1 MAEQKDVFLKRLL
14 ATFRSEADDRLK
26 TMTSLLLDLEQ
37 SAGTGVSQDL
47 VETLFREA
55 HSLKGAARAVNVAP
69 VESVCQS
76 LEEALFELKS
86 ERLSVSAELLDV
98 WHRVLDGLRAMLVD
112 AGAGEGSANDRRA
125 ADLKALLA
133 RALAGRAPAPPPPP
147 PSGPKRRRAP
157 KKAAKAELKSTAPPQ
172 APTPADQPAEAL
184 NRAGSAQGTS
194 IRIEASQLD
203 ALLLQVEELL
213 SLKHSL
219 GQRVHEWR
227 AFGGALKVWN
237 KESKET
243 YHEARVLERAASV
256 ADGRNGSAARASA
269 YVAELAKLASSLEQ
283 HSLHVRTFDDQ
294 VALMAQ
300 AIEQDHRVLSGMVD
314 HLLSNTKQLLMLPFV
329 SLLEMLPKVVRDLSR
344 DKGREAQ
351 LVVHGGEIAIDKR
364 VLEGL
369 KDPLIHMVRNAIDH
383 GIEDPDVR
391 VRKGKPRCGTITI
404 VIAHTNGGKVDVLIS
419 DDGVG
424 IDGASIKSA
433 SVKIGAITRENAD
446 ELNDAAVLSLM
457 FRSGVSTSPI
467 ITDLSG
473 RGLGLAIVREK
484 VEALGGTVSVAS
496 EVDAGT
502 AFRLVLPVTLA
513 TVRGLLTRV
522 SGRIFVLPIAHV
534 ERVLRAQ
541 DGDIKTAENRE
552 TIQVGGKILALV
564 WLADILEIPHGSE
577 KAGVVPGSSIVI
589 LNLGAERMAFRIDAV
604 EGEQEI
610 LVKNLGAPLV
620 RVRNVAGATVLGT
633 GEVAPIL
640 NVSDVM
646 KSALHVKAVPDT
658 GAGVADDA
666 AERLSVLV
674 AEDSI
679 TARMLMKNILESAG
693 YDVTTAVD
701 GVEAFTLLKTGD
713 FHLVVSDVEMPRM
726 DGFDLTA
733 KIRATRDLAA
743 LPVVLVT
750 ALESREHRERG
761 VDVGANAYIVK
772 SSFDQSNLL
781 ETIARLT

>member
-26 TMTSLLLDLEQ
+26 AMTSLLLDLER
-37 SAGTGVSQDL
+37 SADANVSQDL

-55 HSLKGAARAVNVAP
+55 HSLKGAARAVNVSSM
-69 VESVCQS
+69 ESVCQS
-76 LEEALFELKS
+76 LEDALFGLKS
-86 ERLSVSAELLDV
+86 GRLSISAELLDV

-112 AGAGEGSANDRRA
+112 RGTGDGL
-125 ADLKALLA
+125 ADDKRVTELKALLA
-133 RALAGRAPAPPPPP
+133 RAPDGHAASPSPP
-147 PSGPKRRRAP
+147 PSPPKRRAP
-157 KKAAKAELKSTAPPQ
+157 RKATKANPRSTALPREPAAPHEGPVEAIERASSVQ
-172 APTPADQPAEAL
+172 AA
-184 NRAGSAQGTS
+184 SV
-194 IRIEASQLD
+194 RINAAQLD

-219 GQRVHEWR
+219 GQRVHEWQV
-227 AFGGALKVWN
+227 FGRELKLWD
-237 KESKET
+237 KESKKA
-243 YHEARVLERAASV
+243 YREARVLERAANV
-256 ADGRNGSAARASA
+256 TGGRNGPPARSGA
-269 YVAELAKLASSLEQ
+269 YALGLAKLASSLEQ
-283 HSLHVRTFDDQ
+283 HSLHVRTFDDR
-294 VALMAQ
+294 VALMAR
-300 AIEQDHRVLSGMVD
+300 AIEQDHRILSGMVD
-314 HLLSNTKQLLMLPFV
+314 HLLSNTKQLLMLPFA
-329 SLLEMLPKVVRDLSR
+329 SLLEMLPKLVRDLSR

-351 LVVHGGEIAIDKR
+351 LTVRGAEIAIDKR
-364 VLEGL
+364 ILEGL
-369 KDPLIHMVRNAIDH
+369 KDPLIHLVRNAIDH

-391 VRKGKPRCGTITI
+391 ARKGKPQCGTIAI
-404 VIAHTNGGKVDVLIS
+404 VITHTNGGKVDVLIS
-419 DDGVG
+419 DDGAG

-433 SVKIGAITRENAD
+433 SVKIGAITRKNAD
-446 ELNDAAVLSLM
+446 ELSEPEILSLM

-484 VEALGGTVSVAS
+484 VEVLGGTVSV
-496 EVDAGT
+496 ETRVDAGT
-502 AFRLVLPVTLA
+502 SFRLILPLTLA

-541 DGDIKTAENRE
+541 DGDIKTVENRE
-552 TIQVGGKILALV
+552 TIQVGGQILALV
-564 WLADILEIPHGSE
+564 WLADILEIPRGTTKE
-577 KAGVVPGSSIVI
+577 GMVPGSSIVI
-589 LNLGAERMAFRIDAV
+589 LNLGIERMAFRIDAV
-604 EGEQEI
+604 LGEQEI
-610 LVKNLGAPLV
+610 LVKNLGAPLA

-633 GEVAPIL
+633 GQVAPIL

-646 KSALHVKAVPDT
+646 KSALNVKTVPVSGT
-658 GAGVADDA
+658 GLADDA
-666 AERLSVLV
+666 VERLSVLV

-701 GVEAFTLLKTGD
+701 GAEALMLLKTGH
-713 FHLVVSDVEMPRM
+713 FNLVVSDVEMPRM

-733 KIRATRDLAA
+733 KIRATRELAA

-781 ETIARLT
+781 EVIARLT